1 MARQALT
8 PGGLLERTTAVCQ
21 AHDRKD
27 LLARLEHTRRR
38 LADPAVRVLV
48 VGEFKQGKSQLINAI
63 VNAPVCPVDD
73 DIATAIPTEVAYGDT
88 PSAHILLAPDELT
101 EEVPVPDVRE
111 VPIETLTSYV
121 LQHRSRVDG
130 QRVVGARAQLPRD
143 LLRSGLVF
151 VDTPGVGG
159 RASAHAASTLAALP
173 SADAVLLVTDAS
185 SEFTAPEISFLKE
198 ALLACPTVAV
208 VLSKTDL
215 FPAWRRV
222 LDIDAGHLKRA
233 GIAAPIIPVSSTMR
247 LAATRSNDAR
257 VNADSGFPELI
268 GQLRSSVLARRDD
281 LLAASTAHD
290 IRAVIGGLRSA
301 LTAEAEAIENPDSV
315 PEMVA
320 GLNAAKERV
329 AELKRRSSRWQT
341 TLGDGMADLNAD
353 LEHDLR
359 DRVRVAVREAE
370 VAIDAGDPAE
380 KWDEFSDWFE
390 QRVST
395 GLADTFLWLDRNAM
409 WLLEEVGEHFAADAQ
424 VATPQFRLR
433 DTSGLI
439 DPVHPLGVVD
449 DGHLN
454 VMQKVLIGM
463 RGSYG
468 GVLMFGLL
476 TGLAGMALV
485 NPISVGAGILLGTK
499 AYREDSQNRLNRRH
513 AEAKQ
518 LVRKYADDVV
528 FYVGKQLRD
537 RMRVVQRTVR
547 EHYTEV
553 AEEMARGIAETLAS
567 AQRNAE
573 ASTAERQARLVTVR
587 AALRE
592 LDELSAAVGQSR
604 APRQRSA

>member
-1 MARQALT
+1 M
-8 PGGLLERTTAVCQ
+8 
-21 AHDRKD
+21 
-27 LLARLEHTRRR
+27 
-38 LADPAVRVLV
+38 
-48 VGEFKQGKSQLINAI
+48 
-63 VNAPVCPVDD
+63 NAPVCPVDD
-73 DIATAIPTEVAYGDT
+73 DIATAIPTEVAYGPT

-101 EEVPVPDVRE
+101 EDVPTPDVRE

-121 LQHRSRVDG
+121 LLHRSRVDG
-130 QRVVGARAQLPRD
+130 QRVIGARAQLPRD
-143 LLRSGLVF
+143 LLKSGLVF

-159 RASAHAASTLAALP
+159 RASAHSASTLAALP

-185 SEFTAPEISFLKE
+185 SEFTAPELAFLKE
-198 ALLACPTVAV
+198 ALAACPTVAI

-222 LDIDAGHLKRA
+222 RELDAGHLKRA
-233 GIAAPIIPVSSTMR
+233 GISAPIIAVSSTMR
-247 LAATRSNDAR
+247 LAAARSQDAS

-268 GQLRSSVLARRDD
+268 GQLHSSVLARRDH

-290 IRAVIGGLRSA
+290 VRAVVGGLRAA
-301 LTAEAEAIENPDSV
+301 LTAEAKAIEDPDSV

-359 DRVRVAVREAE
+359 DRLRVAVREAE
-370 VAIDAGDPAE
+370 AAIDAGDPGE
-380 KWDEFSDWFE
+380 KWEEFSDWFE

-409 WLLEEVGEHFAADAQ
+409 WLLEQVGEHFAEEAQ
-424 VATPQFRLR
+424 VATPQFQLR

-439 DPVHPLGVVD
+439 DPVHPLGDVD
-449 DGHLN
+449 AGHLN

-476 TGLAGMALV
+476 TGLAGLALV
-485 NPISVGAGILLGTK
+485 NPISLGAGLLLGTK
-499 AYREDSQNRLNRRH
+499 AYREDSQNRLKRRH

-518 LVRKYADDVV
+518 LVRKYADEVV

-547 EHYTEV
+547 EHYSQV
-553 AEEMARGIAETLAS
+553 AEEMARGIAETVAS
-567 AQRNAE
+567 AQKNAE
-573 ASTAERQARLVTVR
+573 ASTAERKTRLVAVR
-587 AALRE
+587 QALRE
-592 LDELSAAVGQSR
+592 LDDLNESAGQLR
-604 APRQRSA
+604 APGQHP